1 MHEFMNVAKALG
13 DANRVR
19 VLLALRDRELCVCQ
33 IVELLGLAPSTI
45 SKHMWI
51 LRQARLVESRKEGRW
66 AYYRLA
72 GRHAP
77 SEVRE
82 ALAWVV
88 ESVSG
93 ASEIRGDERRLR
105 TILSVTREEL
115 CRSNGK
121 G

>member
-1 MHEFMNVAKALG
+1 MHEFLNVARALG

-19 VLLALRDRELCVCQ
+19 VLLALRGRELCVCQ
-33 IVELLGLAPSTI
+33 IVELLGLAPSTV

-72 GRHAP
+72 DQRAP
-77 SEVRE
+77 AAVRE
-82 ALAWVV
+82 SLSWVSR
-88 ESVSG
+88 SVSG
-93 ASEIRGDERRLR
+93 SAEIRQDDKRLR
-105 TILSVTREEL
+105 SILSVTREEL

-121 G
+121 R